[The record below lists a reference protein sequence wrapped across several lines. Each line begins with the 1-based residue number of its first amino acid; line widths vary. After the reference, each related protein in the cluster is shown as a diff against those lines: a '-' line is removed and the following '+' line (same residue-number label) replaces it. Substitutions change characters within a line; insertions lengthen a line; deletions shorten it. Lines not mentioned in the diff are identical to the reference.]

1 MREVDHIEQLVGKL
15 LLLVTPLED
24 RRLHTDLHNF
34 THQLSCDR
42 ISYSAAALFHIDRSL
57 LTSCIAAIAISIY
70 LVILVEFG
78 LPSLTTSVNNAYG
91 VPNLSEISSY
101 FVCIVMN
108 MYFFVIYLF
117 DIDSTLQGPQKTHT
131 LLSLSLWTGLMVL
144 RLVILAYSSEMVV
157 QEASRTQR
165 LVTKLQMLPVPAS
178 SGCQEELLLFEEQ
191 LARSPLH
198 YSAAGFFA
206 LDLSLLKSFVAA
218 VTTYLVILV
227 QFQIPD
233 TNKE

>member
-78 LPSLTTSVNNAYG
+78 LPSLT
-91 VPNLSEISSY
+91 
-101 FVCIVMN
+101 
-108 MYFFVIYLF
+108 
-117 DIDSTLQGPQKTHT
+117 
-131 LLSLSLWTGLMVL
+131 
-144 RLVILAYSSEMVV
+144 YSSEMVV

-165 LVTKLQMLPVPAS
+165 LVTKLLMLPVPAS

-198 YSAAGFFA
+198 YSAAGFLA